1 MLFYDVSSIVSK
13 SRNVSDGKLLPRCF
27 WHLFDFLNRTR
38 TSQVHKR
45 MWQRALYEISFSDLW
60 TILLLS
66 RYAIPSAISAAM
78 RTILSSEGVSKFCT
92 FPGLGQQRIY
102 RPQYIVYLRFL
113 KKLWRSPFSKNSMRT
128 RTGWDLVT
136 IPSRATTCSDL

>member
-1 MLFYDVSSIVSK
+1 MSKVKIYTFGYCPKGGWAGGGFFYIILYYTILASWCRVPKSIKGCDKVLS
-13 SRNVSDGKLLPRCF
+13 N
-27 WHLFDFLNRTR
+27 
-38 TSQVHKR
+38 
-45 MWQRALYEISFSDLW
+45 LW
-60 TILLLS
+60 TIWLLS

-102 RPQYIVYLRFL
+102 RLHYIVYLRFL
-113 KKLWRSPFSKNSMRT
+113 KKFWRSPFSKNSMRR

>member
-1 MLFYDVSSIVSK
+1 MFQVKIYTFGHCPKGGGRAFFILYHTILAFWCRDPKSIKGCGKMLS
-13 SRNVSDGKLLPRCF
+13 N
-27 WHLFDFLNRTR
+27 
-38 TSQVHKR
+38 
-45 MWQRALYEISFSDLW
+45 LW
-60 TILLLS
+60 TIWLLS
-66 RYAIPSAISAAM
+66 RYAIPSAISATM